1 MSRISE
7 GSMKLPVG
15 KIDARAQERE
25 VGEGGFQ
32 DIGLRER
39 TLFRVMRVIYYL
51 QTRSILVSP

>member
-1 MSRISE
+1 
-7 GSMKLPVG
+7 MKLPVG